1 MHIAVQKDRVN
12 IIKFLANKGA
22 DLNCKTGIMG
32 ITPEELAN
40 KLGLQD
46 SARLL
51 KKIRSER
58 A

>member
-1 MHIAVQKDRVN
+1 VQKDRVD
-12 IIKFLANKGA
+12 IIKYLAGKGA
-22 DLNCKTGIMG
+22 NLNCKTGVMG

-51 KKIRSER
+51 KKILSEG